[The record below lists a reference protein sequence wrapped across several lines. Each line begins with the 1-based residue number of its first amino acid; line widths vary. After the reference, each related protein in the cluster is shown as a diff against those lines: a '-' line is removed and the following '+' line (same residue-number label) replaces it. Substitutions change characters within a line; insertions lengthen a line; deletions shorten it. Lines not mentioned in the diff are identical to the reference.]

1 MGNNLGRETLHLRT
15 FCSFYCPRVA
25 PVLQVRKS
33 LNYWGPL
40 RGFRYVSSLNFKT
53 SRFAFRGGSYVT
65 ISILLLY
72 LHFSLSLSQF
82 QPIFVSFVTTIAAPC
97 HCFKALS
104 LVVFIFLSPTLSC
117 LWQADRKWPGP
128 YETLGFNHLRA
139 ESYYFLLLFL
149 L

>member
-15 FCSFYCPRVA
+15 FCSFYRPRFA

-40 RGFRYVSSLNFKT
+40 RGFSYVSSLNFLT

-65 ISILLLY
+65 VSIYYCICTFLCRCHSFNPSLCRLSSLFLPYVAVSKPCLLWYSFFY
-72 LHFSLSLSQF
+72 LQLSR
-82 QPIFVSFVTTIAAPC
+82 
-97 HCFKALS
+97 
-104 LVVFIFLSPTLSC
+104 
-117 LWQADRKWPGP
+117 LWQTGKKWPGP
-128 YETLGFNHLRA
+128 YETLGFHHLRA
-139 ESYYFLLLFL
+139 ESYYLLLLFL